1 MWQSRKQKTRLGRN
15 GERNSMGV
23 NAMQGR
29 RWWTF
34 GLIVLLAV
42 MVSGIAVANEIQ
54 YVALEEA
61 EAIAFENSVSL
72 ELARLAVEE
81 AEFQMRQAEAAM
93 IMKPSPVLLMQAQV
107 GLDIAR
113 QKYLTARDEL
123 ALEVRT
129 DYFNVLRTQNLL
141 KIAEEGLESALR
153 HEEVA
158 QKKLAAGT
166 ATRLDV
172 IKAGRSVLSSESGV
186 SQANHGLELTQM
198 KFRQTLGI
206 DLDAAVLPKEIALEV
221 EPVDVNL
228 EQDMAYALANRDEI
242 KQLLLA
248 IEVAEKNVEISDN
261 DYTPA
266 LTLRQAELNLA
277 KLKRQLEQVRQGL
290 ALQIKQSH
298 SAWKDAEER
307 IPVLQ
312 KGVEEAEEML
322 RLSELSYEADM
333 ITSNDLEDAQIGV
346 LAAKNELVNAIFDY
360 NLAKTR
366 YFHAVA
372 RPLAGQPTEQ

>member
-1 MWQSRKQKTRLGRN
+1 
-15 GERNSMGV
+15 
-23 NAMQGR
+23 MQGR

-93 IMKPSPVLLMQAQV
+93 IMKPSPVLLMQAQAGSDV
-107 GLDIAR
+107 AR

-129 DYFNVLRTQNLL
+129 DYFNALRTQNLL

-172 IKAGRSVLSSESGV
+172 IKASRSVLSSESGV
-186 SQANHGLELTQM
+186 SQAHHGLELTQM

-206 DLDAAVLPKEIALEV
+206 DLDAAVLPEEIALEV
-221 EPVDVNL
+221 EPVEVNL

-372 RPLAGQPTEQ
+372 RPLAGQPQEQ

>member
-1 MWQSRKQKTRLGRN
+1 
-15 GERNSMGV
+15 
-23 NAMQGR
+23 MQGQ
-29 RWWTF
+29 RWLAF
-34 GLIVLLAV
+34 GLVMTLVVLF
-42 MVSGIAVANEIQ
+42 SGVVAADGIK
-54 YVALEEA
+54 YVTLEEA
-61 EAIAFENSVSL
+61 EAIAFENSVTL

-81 AEFQMRQAEAAM
+81 AEFQYKQAEAAM
-93 IMKPSPVLLMQAQV
+93 IMKPSPVMLMQAEM
-107 GLDIAR
+107 GLDVAR

-123 ALEVRT
+123 AMEVRS
-129 DYFNVLRTQNLL
+129 DYFNALRTQNLR

-153 HEEVA
+153 HEMVA
-158 QKKLAAGT
+158 EKKLAAGT

-172 IKAGRSVLSSESGV
+172 IKASRSVLSSQASV

-221 EPVDVNL
+221 EPVEVSLD
-228 EQDMAYALANRDEI
+228 EDMAYALANRDEI
-242 KQLLLA
+242 KQLQLA

-277 KLKRQLEQVRQGL
+277 KLKRQLEQVKQGL

-312 KGVEEAEEML
+312 KGVEEATEMM

-346 LAAKNELVNAIFDY
+346 LAAKNELINAIFDY

-372 RPLAGQPTEQ
+372 RPLAGHNEQ

>member
-1 MWQSRKQKTRLGRN
+1 
-15 GERNSMGV
+15 
-23 NAMQGR
+23 MQGQK
-29 RWWTF
+29 WLVF
-34 GLIVLLAV
+34 GLVTLLAV
-42 MVSGIAVANEIQ
+42 AFTGIAAAEGNGIR

-61 EAIAFENSVSL
+61 EEKAFENSVSL

-81 AEFQMRQAEAAM
+81 AEFQYKQAEAAM
-93 IMKPSPVLLMQAQV
+93 IMKPSPVLLMQAQA
-107 GLDIAR
+107 GLDVAQ

-129 DYFNVLRTQNLL
+129 DFFNVLRTQNLL
-141 KIAEEGLESALR
+141 KIAQEGLESARR
-153 HEEVA
+153 HEQVA
-158 QKKLAAGT
+158 QKKLAAGI

-172 IKAGRSVLSSESGV
+172 IKASRSVLSSESSV
-186 SQANHGLELTQM
+186 SQASHGLELTQM

-206 DLDAAVLPKEIALEV
+206 HLDAAVLPQEIDLGV
-221 EPVDVNL
+221 EPVEVDL
-228 EQDMAYALANRDEI
+228 DKDMAYALANRDEI

-261 DYTPA
+261 DYTPV
-266 LTLRQAELNLA
+266 LTLQQAQINLA
-277 KLKRQLEQVRQGL
+277 KLERQLEQVRQGL
-290 ALQIKQSH
+290 TLQIKQSH

-366 YFHAVA
+366 YFHAVG
-372 RPLAGQPTEQ
+372 RSLVGQPTEQ

>member
-1 MWQSRKQKTRLGRN
+1 
-15 GERNSMGV
+15 
-23 NAMQGR
+23 MQGQK
-29 RWWTF
+29 WLTF
-34 GLIVLLAV
+34 GLVALLVLAL
-42 MVSGIAVANEIQ
+42 SGIVAADGVR

-72 ELARLAVEE
+72 QLARLAVEE
-81 AEFQMRQAEAAM
+81 AEFQYKQAEAAM
-93 IMKPSPVLLMQAQV
+93 IMKPSPVLLMQAQA
-107 GLDIAR
+107 GLDVAQ
-113 QKYLTARDEL
+113 QKYLTARDGL

-129 DYFNVLRTQNLL
+129 DYFNALRTQNLL
-141 KIAEEGLESALR
+141 EIAKEGLESALR

-158 QKKLAAGT
+158 QKKLAVGT

-172 IKAGRSVLSSESGV
+172 IKASRSVLSSESGV
-186 SQANHGLELTQM
+186 SQAHHGLELAQM

-206 DLDAAVLPKEIALEV
+206 DLDAAVLPQEIALEV
-221 EPVDVNL
+221 EPVKVDP
-228 EQDMAYALANRDEI
+228 EEDMAYALANRDEI

-261 DYTPA
+261 EYTPA

-290 ALQIKQSH
+290 TLQIKQSH

-312 KGVEEAEEML
+312 KGVEEAAEML

-346 LAAKNELVNAIFDY
+346 LAAKNDLVNAIFDY

-372 RPLAGQPTEQ
+372 RPLAGEPAEQ